1 MEAGFLRIARFARA
15 PALPPEASR
24 PHGGTLLGEEIQRE
38 LALEFV
44 RVTEAAALASGR
56 FMGTGDS
63 GGCDGAAVRAMRAL
77 LSTIDIDGTI
87 VIGEGEM
94 DEAPMLYIGEKVGTG
109 RGPRVDVAVD
119 PLEGTNVL
127 ARGLSRALSVLAVAE
142 SGCLL
147 HAPDMYMEKLAVG
160 PKAAGRIDL
169 DAPVGENLIEVA
181 KSLGKNVR
189 DLVVVILER
198 PRNEALIR
206 DVRSS
211 GARIKLIPDG
221 DLSPAVSVAF
231 EGSGVDVL
239 AGIGGAPEGVLA
251 AVALRCAGGEMQAR
265 LCPTK
270 PQEMARA
277 EAMGIMNMRQKLTMN
292 DLVRGDDVIFAA
304 TGVTDGELLKGVR
317 YSGPIAR
324 THSLVMR
331 GTTGT
336 VRFIEAIHR
345 LDKKA
350 KGAQPACG
358 GNEFVHV

>member
-1 MEAGFLRIARFARA
+1 LSERI
-15 PALPPEASR
+15 E
-24 PHGGTLLGEEIQRE
+24 RE

-56 FMGTGDS
+56 FMGTGDND
-63 GGCDGAAVRAMRAL
+63 GCDEAAVRAMREL

-109 RGPRVDVAVD
+109 KGPRVDVAVD

-142 SGCLL
+142 SQCLL

-160 PKAAGRIDL
+160 PRAAGRIDL
-169 DAPVGENLIEVA
+169 DAPIGDNLAEVA
-181 KSLGKNVR
+181 DSLGKNVR
-189 DLVVVILER
+189 DLVVVILDR

-206 DVRSS
+206 EVRRA

-231 EGSGVDVL
+231 EDSGVDVL

-265 LCPTK
+265 LSPTR
-270 PQEMARA
+270 PGETARA
-277 EAMGIMNMRQKLTMN
+277 EAMGIRDVSQKLTMN
-292 DLVRGDDVIFAA
+292 DLVRGDDVLFAA
-304 TGVTDGELLKGVR
+304 TGVTDGELLRGVR
-317 YSGPIAR
+317 YAGEIAR

-345 LDKKA
+345 LDKKEKA
-350 KGAQPACG
+350 VGSWR
-358 GNEFVHV
+358 E

>member
-1 MEAGFLRIARFARA
+1 MSERI
-15 PALPPEASR
+15 E
-24 PHGGTLLGEEIQRE
+24 RE

-56 FMGTGDS
+56 LMGTGDA
-63 GGCDGAAVRAMRAL
+63 GACDEAAVRAMREL
-77 LSTIDIDGTI
+77 LGTVDIDGTV

-127 ARGLSRALSVLAVAE
+127 AKGLSRALSVLAVAE

-147 HAPDMYMEKLAVG
+147 HAPDMYMDKLAVG

-169 DAPVGENLIEVA
+169 DAPIGDNLKEVA
-181 KSLGKNVR
+181 DALGKNVR
-189 DLVVVILER
+189 DLVVVILDR
-198 PRNEALIR
+198 PRNEALIAE
-206 DVRSS
+206 VRKA

-231 EGSGVDVL
+231 EDSGVDVL

-251 AVALRCAGGEMQAR
+251 AVALRCAGGEMQGR

-270 PQEMARA
+270 EEEIARA
-277 EAMGIMNMRQKLTMN
+277 EAMGIEDVRRKLTMD
-292 DLVRGDDVIFAA
+292 DLVRGDDVVFVA
-304 TGVTDGELLKGVR
+304 TGVTDGELLRGVR

-345 LDKKA
+345 LDKKWKTA
-350 KGAQPACG
+350 GSWR
-358 GNEFVHV
+358 E

>member
-1 MEAGFLRIARFARA
+1 MNGQRTCLYGGGLLRERI
-15 PALPPEASR
+15 E
-24 PHGGTLLGEEIQRE
+24 RE

-56 FMGTGDS
+56 LMGTGDKE
-63 GGCDGAAVRAMRAL
+63 GCDDAAVKAMRAA
-77 LSTIDIDGTI
+77 LSTVDIDGTI

-94 DEAPMLYIGEKVGTG
+94 DEAPMLYIGERVGTG
-109 RGPRVDVAVD
+109 RGPSVDVAVD

-142 SGCLL
+142 KDCLL
-147 HAPDMYMEKLAVG
+147 HAPDMYMGKLAVG

-169 DAPVGENLIEVA
+169 DAPIGDNLREVA
-181 KSLGKNVR
+181 ASLGKNVR
-189 DLVVVILER
+189 DLVVVILDR
-198 PRNEALIR
+198 PRNETLIR
-206 DVRSS
+206 DVRKS

-231 EGSGVDVL
+231 EDSGVDVL

-251 AVALRCAGGEMQAR
+251 AAALRCVGGEMQAR
-265 LCPTK
+265 LSPTK
-270 PQEMARA
+270 PEEIARA
-277 EAMGIMNMRQKLTMN
+277 EAMGIKDLGRKLTMD
-292 DLVRGDDVIFAA
+292 DLVKDDDVLFAA
-304 TGVTDGELLKGVR
+304 TGVTDGELLQGVR

-350 KGAQPACG
+350 
-358 GNEFVHV
+358 VT